1 MEQTIAAV
9 IAWLAP
15 ILSAII
21 VTAATTSINA
31 KVAEGQ
37 RTADERHAE
46 TEAKR
51 KTEAE
56 WRGEVD
62 RRMEEQGAAL
72 RSVADDRE
80 DWYAWRAQM
89 VEHLQSQDERI
100 SSVLQAQCTQMRSDI
115 IHKCHRYLDDL
126 GRASTEEKAAL
137 HAEHQE
143 YAAMCEAN
151 DIINSFVDTLVE
163 RVMQLPEREI

>member
-1 MEQTIAAV
+1 MEQTLAAV
-9 IAWLAP
+9 VAWLAP
-15 ILSAII
+15 IASAVI
-21 VTAATTSINA
+21 VTAATAKINA
-31 KVAEGQ
+31 RMASSQ

-51 KTEAE
+51 KAEAE
-56 WRGEVD
+56 WRESID
-62 RRMEEQGAAL
+62 RRLDHQDSRIEAVLKVQC
-72 RSVADDRE
+72 
-80 DWYAWRAQM
+80 
-89 VEHLQSQDERI
+89 SQ
-100 SSVLQAQCTQMRSDI
+100 TRSDI

-137 HAEHQE
+137 HAEHEE

-151 DIINSFVDTLVE
+151 AIVNNFVDRLVE

>member
-1 MEQTIAAV
+1 MDQTITA
-9 IAWLAP
+9 IIQWLAP
-15 ILSAII
+15 ILSTVII
-21 VTAATTSINA
+21 TIATVSINA
-31 KVAEGQ
+31 QAKKHERV
-37 RTADERHAE
+37 ADERHAE

-51 KTEAE
+51 RQEAE
-56 WRGEVD
+56 WRESID
-62 RRMEEQGAAL
+62 RRLDHQDSRIEAVLKVQC
-72 RSVADDRE
+72 
-80 DWYAWRAQM
+80 
-89 VEHLQSQDERI
+89 SQ
-100 SSVLQAQCTQMRSDI
+100 TRSDI

-151 DIINSFVDTLVE
+151 DIVNSFVDKLVE